1 MTPIQR
7 GALLLLALFLLFA
20 RPVLAQTPSLEPG
33 TRLRVQAEGL
43 QLRGEFIRWDGDR
56 LVVRPEGEGQGI
68 RPDQAMATSA
78 IQRIDRGVPRSRGRG
93 AARGALWGGAV
104 GSVGGAVWGFLDP
117 ADCDHGS
124 YLCWSSNAEV
134 KSALLL
140 GGVLGGLGAGIGA
153 LVGVIAPGTRWEP
166 VPLQERAAR

>member
-1 MTPIQR
+1 MTPIQH
-7 GALLLLALFLLFA
+7 GALLVLALFLLFA
-20 RPVLAQTPSLEPG
+20 HPVLGQTPSLEPG
-33 TRLRVQAEGL
+33 TRLRVHAEGF
-43 QLRGEFIRWDGDR
+43 QLSGEFLRWDGDT
-56 LVVRPEGEGQGI
+56 LVVRPESQGQGT
-68 RPDQAMATSA
+68 RPDQAMATST

-124 YLCWSSNAEV
+124 YLCWSSNAEL

-153 LVGVIAPGTRWEP
+153 LVGAIHPGTRWEP
-166 VPLQERAAR
+166 VPLREEGSS